1 MSGTKYECEVFSAND
16 FVVSWGINEGDALG
30 PPETCA
36 LGDIYYLKPNRTFHP
51 LTLHLG
57 TTITVVEDHAHILP
71 GNTTVSP
78 LCQLR
83 FMAQDGDILDVIL
96 LAIDGRRFGLP
107 LSPIRAGTSY
117 SLIDID
123 TTDTALRLSEI
134 VHGCFGAGTR
144 VTMADGSL
152 VPIEQLDQ
160 GDMVL
165 TRDHGAQPVRWLGKV
180 TLRGYGAFAPVVI
193 PEGGM
198 GNLRSLKLAP
208 RQRIFVYQRG
218 DKRLGHRA
226 EVLLQAHHLV
236 GSAGITQNE
245 GGFVDYYSL
254 AFDAHQII
262 YAEGV
267 PMESMLVSRAAVTR
281 LPAALKSDLEARYP
295 NLNHKPHFAQEMSSD
310 MLSGPMRDMIFT
322 RS

>member
-1 MSGTKYECEVFSAND
+1 MPGTKYECEVFCAND
-16 FVVSWGINEGDALG
+16 FLVSWGINEDDPLG
-30 PPETCA
+30 HPQTCA
-36 LGDIYYLKPNRTFHP
+36 LGDIYSLTPDSYFYP

-57 TTITVVEDHAHILP
+57 TTITVQDAPAHMFP
-71 GNTTVSP
+71 DGTTVTP

-96 LAIDGRRFGLP
+96 LGIHGQRFGLP
-107 LSPIRAGTSY
+107 LSPIRANTSY

-123 TTDTALRLSEI
+123 ITDTALRLSEI

-152 VPIEQLDQ
+152 VPIEQLEQ
-160 GDMVL
+160 GAMVL
-165 TRDHGAQPVRWLGKV
+165 TRDHGARPVRWLGKV

-193 PEGGM
+193 PEGGL

-218 DKRLGHRA
+218 DKRLGQRA

-236 GSAGITQNE
+236 GSAGITQYE

-262 YAEGV
+262 YAEGL

-281 LPAALKSDLEARYP
+281 LPAALKADLETRYP

-310 MLSGPMRDMIFT
+310 MLSGSVRDMFVT